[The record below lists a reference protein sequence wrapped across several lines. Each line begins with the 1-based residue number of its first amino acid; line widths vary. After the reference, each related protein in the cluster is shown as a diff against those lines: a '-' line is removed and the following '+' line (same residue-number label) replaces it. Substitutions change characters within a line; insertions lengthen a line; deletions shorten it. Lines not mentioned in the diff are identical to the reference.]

1 MEKDNRLL
9 GERVSADKELIAQLI
24 HEEVVRDVPVEQ
36 LETNKAFIDIVNKTR
51 TDFVELIGKSISNSC
66 DVQKVYADIQAWG
79 EETGNFFL
87 ETGRAL
93 EDALAETSLY
103 RKHIGTVIKTE
114 AVQKKMELQ
123 LLFDVMESFHS
134 LLDHAAYSYTQAYTG
149 SYQRKLKS
157 ARKEFLELSA
167 PVVPVSDHIAV
178 LPLVGNIEI
187 DRARYILEKTLLS
200 ANQLKISVLI
210 VDLSGVVRVD
220 SIVAEQI
227 IKIIQSLKLV
237 GVRSILTGIRP
248 EIATTL
254 TEIGVDL
261 KVLEVGGSL
270 KRVLEQMKIN

>member
-1 MEKDNRLL
+1 MEKDIHLL

-24 HEEVVRDVPVEQ
+24 HEEVVKEVPAAQ
-36 LETNKAFIDIVNKTR
+36 LEMNKAFIETVTKTR
-51 TDFVELIGKSISNSC
+51 IDFVELIGTSIRNSC
-66 DVQKVYADIQAWG
+66 DVQKVYADVQEWG

-87 ETGRAL
+87 ETGRSL

-103 RKHIGTVIKTE
+103 RKHIGTVIKSE
-114 AVQKKMELQ
+114 AIQKNMELQ
-123 LLFDVMESFHS
+123 FLFDAMEFFHS
-134 LLDHAAYSYTQAYTG
+134 LLDHAAYSYTQAYTA

-187 DRARYILEKTLLS
+187 DRARYILEKTLLA

-220 SIVAEQI
+220 AMVAEQI